1 MDGADNVS
9 TCLVKA
15 KVKRN
20 DTGVKVKGG
29 EAMLPTPAAGL
40 PSYILKSIQGL
51 GLPCCLVSQIGPTA
65 LLSDTASERKET
77 STVTVGTRENNP
89 DFPDSVN
96 LVTR

>member
-9 TCLVKA
+9 TCLGKA
-15 KVKRN
+15 QVKRN
-20 DTGVKVKGG
+20 DTGVKVKGE
-29 EAMLPTPAAGL
+29 EAMLATPAAGL
-40 PSYILKSIQGL
+40 PSCILKSIRGL

-65 LLSDTASERKET
+65 LLSNIASERKET
-77 STVTVGTRENNP
+77 STLTVGTGENNP